1 MLVYAML
8 TITAHAQQVASPT
21 PFALSVNVDDA
32 PAEPGRHNIT
42 ATATETETKVASTAL
57 AVSATDLANDPI
69 RKIAD
74 APENKTTPSLK
85 SNVETAAEVLPPT
98 NTEKSSES
106 ASAPVEYNL
115 NAVFNADAFLVYP
128 NMSVI
133 ETDAERKK
141 AHQSRIKSVYAVA
154 SAFPKTVAS
163 VFAESGLHAC
173 GDLGPA
179 TPHVPSLRAA
189 VASIPHLRSAKT
201 DLDTDQ
207 TMKLARR
214 NTTLTVELATP
225 PHIDADAVDKKTET
239 AKIVSEVENLLASY
253 RDKLT
258 DILLVSQ
265 NLKREDDAISTIRKN
280 MRASGRAKVFVH
292 KGGLDQDY
300 DLFIFAS
307 AAHLLAR
314 SAVTALANMHG
325 TVISSSDLHRF
336 VSNERF
342 QWALGLDGGKPIA
355 PVLWNESQKQLR
367 AMGEIAPSCCTFRG
381 YGRLDGEKV
390 VCDNALMRQ
399 IAAAEQK
406 RCWVLSIGCQN
417 KWSFETD
424 VYKRTPCNVQV
435 FDCTGDF
442 SVPKEMRD
450 RVFVHKYC
458 VGPINEVMDGVPYR
472 TVESLIRIGSKEAG
486 FDRPTAPVLAK
497 LDVEGWEIPALRTYL
512 TETERSHGFSE
523 TKALTIPRQ
532 ILLEVHSTSGTM
544 YRGLHPSTRHKG
556 GIYERPEVLVAEFF
570 HNVTRA
576 GYEMVYRADNP
587 YCLTCSEVNLLH
599 RDFGP
604 MAKLT

>member
-1 MLVYAML
+1 ML
-8 TITAHAQQVASPT
+8 TITTHAQPIVSPT
-21 PFALSVNVDDA
+21 PSESSVNTDDI
-32 PAEPGRHNIT
+32 PAEPETSNNTGS
-42 ATATETETKVASTAL
+42 ATETEPKVSTAAT
-57 AVSATDLANDPI
+57 AVSAADLTNDPS
-69 RKIAD
+69 RKKAD
-74 APENKTTPSLK
+74 TSENKDTPSLM
-85 SNVETAAEVLPPT
+85 SNDKTAAEAAPPT
-98 NTEKSSES
+98 NNETSSEI
-106 ASAPVEYNL
+106 ASSPAEYNL
-115 NAVFNADAFLVYP
+115 NALFNADAFLVYP
-128 NMSVI
+128 NMSVS
-133 ETDAERKK
+133 ETEAEHKE
-141 AHQSRIKSVYAVA
+141 AHQLRIKFVYAVA
-154 SAFPKTVAS
+154 LAFPKTVAS
-163 VFAESGLHAC
+163 VFAETGLHAC
-173 GDLGPA
+173 GDTGPA

-201 DLDTDQ
+201 DLDNDQ

-225 PHIDADAVDKKTET
+225 PQIDANALDKKTET
-239 AKIVSEVENLLASY
+239 ANTVREVEELLASY
-253 RDKLT
+253 RDELT

-265 NLKREDDAISTIRKN
+265 NLKREDDAISTIRKK

-292 KGGLDQDY
+292 KGGFDQDY

-314 SAVTALANMHG
+314 SAVAALANLHG

-355 PVLWNESQKQLR
+355 SVLWNESQKQLR
-367 AMGEIAPSCCTFRG
+367 AMGEIASSCCTFRG

-390 VCDNALMRQ
+390 VCENALMRQ
-399 IAAAEQK
+399 IEAAEEK

-442 SVPKEMRD
+442 TVPKEMRD

-458 VGPINEVMDGVPYR
+458 VGPVNEVKDGVPYR

-486 FDRPTAPVLAK
+486 FDKPTAPVLAK

-512 TETERSHGFSE
+512 TETEQTHGFRDA
-523 TKALTIPRQ
+523 KALTIPRQ
-532 ILLEVHSTSGTM
+532 ILLEMHSTSGTM

-570 HNVTRA
+570 RNLTRA
-576 GYEMVYRADNP
+576 GYELVYRADNP

-604 MAKLT
+604 LSKLN